1 MLTVWQG
8 RRFSAV
14 KLSVSPSREQL
25 ERIMAIIRAMPS
37 LWQMVRWSASASPG
51 PGHTRCRRPRSRSQC
66 YNPLC
71 SSLATYTTMINGL
84 RTSLPTGITSY
95 NRLWHNGQ
103 NGDKCGSLNAT
114 NQLQLLNPIPWD
126 WERKCQ
132 SLRCFSA
139 KLKHKLFWLVH
150 PMVVHWIPCR
160 PNLKKLPGD

>member
-25 ERIMAIIRAMPS
+25 ERIMAIIRAMPG

-114 NQLQLLNPIPWD
+114 NQLQLLIH
-126 WERKCQ
+126 
-132 SLRCFSA
+132 LRLRTEVS
-139 KLKHKLFWLVH
+139 
-150 PMVVHWIPCR
+150 
-160 PNLKKLPGD
+160 NLKVLAGQTKAYIFLVGSSNGCALNSMSS